1 MESLCVN
8 MCVCVYLCV
17 SSIFFDSFSSVC
29 LFCSIPDLFVSAS
42 VLLCFII
49 NMVVGFLRIDRKGM
63 DANGR

>member
-1 MESLCVN
+1 MN
-8 MCVCVYLCV
+8 MCVYVYLCV

-29 LFCSIPDLFVSAS
+29 LFCSIPDLFVS

>member
-1 MESLCVN
+1 MN
-8 MCVCVYLCV
+8 MCVYVYLCV

-29 LFCSIPDLFVSAS
+29 LFCSIPDLFVSVS

-49 NMVVGFLRIDRKGM
+49 NMVVGFLRIDRRGM